1 MKNSKT
7 ISLFVLMTVVI
18 LLVSACSSPAE
29 ASQEATSTASA
40 VIDPAQIIAEGRLE
54 PIRYAEIAFNLSGVV
69 SEVLVQDGEVVEKGQ
84 TLIRL
89 GGGSDPDYTA
99 AQFELVEAQQA
110 FDVLNRTGAANLA
123 ATWTAYM
130 DAQEARAEA
139 QRDWEDLN
147 IDNLDEQIDDAKT
160 ELEDRTAD
168 LQDAQDEFDKYKD
181 LDTDNSKRKT
191 AEDELE
197 RAQNEYNEAV
207 RKLEEVTRERDMVRA
222 ALDAALAA
230 EAETKHQ
237 YELSTNGVNAD
248 QLVLARA
255 RLENAKAGV
264 ATFTVVA
271 PFDGVVAELNAK
283 AGGSNNAGEIVVTVA
298 DFSSWIVKT
307 TDLMEIDVVNLA
319 ETQPVVLTLDAI
331 PNQELKGTILS
342 IGQTYSENQGDVVYE
357 VTILLTDKDPA
368 MRWGMTAEVKF
379 EQ

>member
-1 MKNSKT
+1 MTNLKT
-7 ISLFVLMTVVI
+7 ILLTIWMTIVI
-18 LLVSACSSPAE
+18 LLGSACSSPAE

-40 VIDPAQIIAEGRLE
+40 VIDPAQIIAEGRVE
-54 PIRYAEIAFNLSGVV
+54 PIRYAEIAFNLSGMV
-69 SEVLVQDGEVVEKGQ
+69 SEVPVQEGEAVEKGQ

-89 GGGSDPDYTA
+89 GGGSDPNYA
-99 AQFELVEAQQA
+99 AARFELVEAQQA
-110 FDVLNRTGAANLA
+110 FDALNRTGAANLA

-130 DAQEARAEA
+130 DAQEVRADA

-147 IDNLDEQIDDAKT
+147 IDNLDEQIDDAKS
-160 ELEDRTAD
+160 EVEDRAAD

-191 AEDELE
+191 AKDELE

-207 RKLEEVTRERDMVRA
+207 RKLEEVTRERDTVSA

-230 EAETKHQ
+230 EAEAKYQ

-255 RLENAKAGV
+255 RLENAKAGI
-264 ATFTVVA
+264 AAFTVVA

-283 AGGSNNAGEIVVTVA
+283 AGASINAGEIVVTVA

-307 TDLMEIDVVNLA
+307 TDLTEIDVVDLA

-357 VTILLTDKDPA
+357 VILLLIDTNPA
-368 MRWGMTAEVKF
+368 MRWGMTAEVNF